1 MEEYSIINECER
13 FKYELTNEDSK
24 DYDANAVFELELVDR
39 IYEGLTI
46 FRGVKELLE
55 NNDGGEERLKKV
67 EKVIESIEELML

>member
-13 FKYELTNEDSK
+13 FKYELTNEDSE
-24 DYDANAVFELELVDR
+24 DYDVNAVFELELVDR
-39 IYEGLTI
+39 MYEGLTI

>member
-13 FKYELTNEDSK
+13 FKDELTNEDSE
-24 DYDANAVFELELVDR
+24 DYDVNAVFELELVDR
-39 IYEGLTI
+39 MYEGLTI

-55 NNDGGEERLKKV
+55 NNDGGEGRLKKV